1 MSQTKMTRYYSR
13 HFLYKITSGMIHI
26 YMKRI
31 LIIQFRTNPNTIS
44 EERESFLRALRPV
57 ADIEVMFKNAFLD
70 NFNWEKPEEVL
81 GGAQGVILG
90 GSGEFDFDGGRNED
104 DEKKIASHLL
114 TESMRPFLN
123 YLEEYHFPTL
133 AVCFGHQ
140 IIAQSMG
147 VSVIN
152 DKTQAKVGSHKVS
165 LTDEAYSDKVF
176 GSLPDVFV
184 VQYGHKDSLS
194 ALPNGAILM
203 AQGEQCLYSAI
214 RHGENRYS
222 VQFHPELDADD
233 VRQKFASHPDYLPEG
248 LTPDDLTQDSPFAKL
263 VLVNFVNSIV

>member
-1 MSQTKMTRYYSR
+1 M
-13 HFLYKITSGMIHI
+13 LL

-44 EERESFLRALRPV
+44 EEQESFLRTLSSV
-57 ADIEVMFKNAFLD
+57 TDIEVIFKNAFLD
-70 NFNWEKPEEVL
+70 SLNWEKPEEVL
-81 GGAQGVILG
+81 SDTQAVILG

-104 DEKKIASHLL
+104 DEKKIASHRL
-114 TESMRPFLN
+114 TESMKPFLD
-123 YLEEYHFPTL
+123 YLEKYHFPTL

-165 LTDEAYSDKVF
+165 LTNAAHSDKVF

-194 ALPNGAILM
+194 TLPNGAVLM

-214 RHGENRYS
+214 RLGENRYS

-233 VRQKFASHPDYLPEG
+233 VRQKFASHPDYLPKG
-248 LTPDDLTQDSPFAKL
+248 LTPDDLTQDSPLAKL
-263 VLVNFVNSIV
+263 VLVNFVKSIV